1 MLNIK
6 VKGQCVEAKLEGG
19 AEQLIQEL
27 VMLNTAVIN
36 RIVDSVK
43 LKADKTPLMAKLQM
57 ADTVHACVLNSIKIG
72 INHKETA
79 NDITKEKLG
88 LDMEEVQLQ
97 VMMMEYLLDK
107 WVPIMNH
114 HKLSNVEMTV
124 MKREVKEAGLTMDEF
139 LDAAIY
145 KQAQI
150 KKEEK

>member
-1 MLNIK
+1 MLDIK
-6 VKGQCVEAKLEGG
+6 VKGQCVHSKLDGS

-57 ADTVHACVLNSIKIG
+57 ADTVHACVLSSIRIG

-79 NDITKEKLG
+79 NDVTKEKLG

-97 VMMMEYLLDK
+97 VMVMTELLDK

-150 KKEEK
+150 KKEGK